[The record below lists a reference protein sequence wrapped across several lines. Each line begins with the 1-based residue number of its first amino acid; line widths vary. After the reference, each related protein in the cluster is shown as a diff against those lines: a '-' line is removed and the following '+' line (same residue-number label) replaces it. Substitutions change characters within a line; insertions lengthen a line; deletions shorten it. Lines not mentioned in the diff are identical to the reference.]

1 MRSDEEIL
9 AFILHTKQ
17 DKAERERI
25 ETERQAQ
32 EHAHKQVFFQAS
44 RVVLINTVLPTMERI
59 AGLCERANLRTQIV
73 DTGAYYLPG
82 AAPSD
87 MMCRFQ
93 MPIVS
98 RPEIEMPLAVSFKA
112 VFPIGIAV
120 YFSDINLGQAEAKG
134 AVEEYDL
141 AELTPEI
148 VEDKILQVLAN
159 YLHES

>member
-9 AFILHTKQ
+9 AYILQ
-17 DKAERERI
+17 VRQEKAERERV
-25 ETERQAQ
+25 ESERQAQ
-32 EHAHKQVFFQAS
+32 EHAHKQVFFQAA
-44 RVVLINTVLPTMERI
+44 RVVLVETVLPTMERI
-59 AGLCERANLRTQIV
+59 AGLCERANLRAQIV

-98 RPEIEMPLAVSFKA
+98 RPVIDLPLAVSFKA
-112 VFPIGIAV
+112 IFPIGMAV
-120 YFSDINLGQAEAKG
+120 YYSDINAGQADAKG

-141 AELTPEI
+141 GELTGDV
-148 VEDKILQVLAN
+148 VEDHVLQVLAN
-159 YLHES
+159 FMHEA

>member
-9 AFILHTKQ
+9 SFILQTRQ
-17 DKAERERI
+17 AKAERERI

-44 RVVLINTVLPTMERI
+44 RVVLVNTVLPTMERI

-82 AAPSD
+82 SAPSD

-98 RPEIEMPLAVSFKA
+98 KPDVEMPLAVSFKA
-112 VFPIGIAV
+112 IFPVGIAV
-120 YFSDINLGQAEAKG
+120 YYSDINLGQAEAKG
-134 AVEEYDL
+134 PVEEYDL
-141 AELTPEI
+141 SELTPEI
-148 VEDKILQVLAN
+148 AEDKILQILAN
-159 YLHES
+159 FLHES

>member
-9 AFILHTKQ
+9 AYILQVRQ

-25 ETERQAQ
+25 ETERQSQ

-44 RVVLINTVLPTMERI
+44 RVVLVNTVLPTMERI
-59 AGLCERANLRTQIV
+59 AGLCERANLRAQIV

-82 AAPSD
+82 AAPAD

-98 RPEIEMPLAVSFKA
+98 RPIIELPLAVSFKA
-112 VFPIGIAV
+112 VFPIGMAV
-120 YFSDINLGQAEAKG
+120 YYSDVNMGQAEAKG
-134 AVEEYDL
+134 PVEEYDL
-141 AELTPEI
+141 AELAGDV
-148 VEDKILQVLAN
+148 VEDRVLQVLAN
-159 YLHES
+159 FMHES

>member
-9 AFILHTKQ
+9 AYILHARQ
-17 DKAERERI
+17 EKAERERI

-44 RVVLINTVLPTMERI
+44 RVVLVNTVLPTMERI
-59 AGLCERANLRTQIV
+59 AGLCERANLRAQIV

-93 MPIVS
+93 MPILS
-98 RPEIEMPLAVSFKA
+98 KPLIELPLAVSFKA
-112 VFPIGIAV
+112 IFPIGMAV
-120 YFSDINLGQAEAKG
+120 YYSDINMGQAEAKG
-134 AVEEYDL
+134 PVEEYDL
-141 AELTPEI
+141 VELTGDV
-148 VEDKILQVLAN
+148 VEDRVLQILAN
-159 YLHES
+159 FMHET